1 MNALGNALHACLAAD
16 LGDPLAPLERDEVEQ
31 LLAAHGLVRRCDATA
46 VLAQLAAFRGW
57 LAARWPGAAMR
68 AEVPVECRLPNGQML
83 AGRIDLLLRTPA
95 GFVLIDHKAS
105 ARPRTE
111 WGTVVN
117 EYGGQLA
124 AYAAAIELAGGA
136 PVLERWLFFPVA
148 AGVVRLETR

>member
-1 MNALGNALHACLAAD
+1 
-16 LGDPLAPLERDEVEQ
+16 
-31 LLAAHGLVRRCDATA
+31 
-46 VLAQLAAFRGW
+46 
-57 LAARWPGAAMR
+57 MR